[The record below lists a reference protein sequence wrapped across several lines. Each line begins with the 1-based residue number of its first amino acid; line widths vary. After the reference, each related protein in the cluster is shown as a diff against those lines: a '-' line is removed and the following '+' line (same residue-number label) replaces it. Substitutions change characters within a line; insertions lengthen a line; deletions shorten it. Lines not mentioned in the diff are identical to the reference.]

1 MNVSDFVAN
10 ISTGLAR
17 TNRFTVL
24 FTPPQAA
31 LEGLGLTSL
40 RTVLLLCDSAS
51 LPGININTA
60 QTRTFGEI
68 REIPYE
74 LMYEPI
80 NLTFYVDAGMYVKK
94 MFDSWIMYT
103 QIRDTR
109 KFNYYDNYVAKELQI
124 LVQDMANNNRYVVT
138 MYEAFP
144 KTVSQVQMDYAGRDV
159 MKVNVQMTYKY
170 WRSDTIL
177 LTEKIKEPKALNF
190 DKLLRSSQYNKNFVG
205 FQEKLN
211 INNVLPEGFNNY
223 TGNPITYFS

>member
-144 KTVSQVQMDYAGRDV
+144 KTVSQIQMDYAGRDV
-159 MKVNVQMTYKY
+159 MKLNVQMTYKY

-177 LTEKIKEPKALNF
+177 VSSSPKEPKSLNYE
-190 DKLLRSSQYNKNFVG
+190 KVLKSSQYNKNFVG

-211 INNVLPEGFNNY
+211 INNVFPEGFNNF